1 MKKIIFIIVTLLIVI
16 CLGVL
21 GYFGITYLLAPS
33 EVVISLNNEVLDT
46 TKIDDILTY
55 NEDIKVSWDNTHYK
69 VFCNDTEIL
78 NGSQLTENGTYSFEF
93 KFKDTIKTFQILIN
107 KNLTFTLKDYDGNTI
122 HNYTTNH
129 KPFKIISEDDI
140 KVNNSNFDISNGIYR
155 IGDYKITSKEFDSCI
170 VKINGIEN
178 INEYNFYITSNTLP
192 TLYATLSLIN
202 TDKPT
207 YLWYGTKDLLNN
219 EQLKLNQN
227 ITVSD
232 FSGNPD
238 TLIFSVLDEVK
249 AKIKETF
256 KNDKNAYFHLYTDDT
271 RHWLEYPLF
280 AELGLDSLR
289 YDITY
294 YSEGDKSYQ
303 SDELEYSYIND
314 DDYKLFLQIQSE
326 ETKLLNE
333 VKSNKYPTTR
343 DYLLGFLPRNKE
355 YLNDYILPSTFRNN
369 ITYILEYPEFLNFK
383 DEKINTALKGN
394 NNISK
399 LTFTEGYNNL
409 DNNQKDIFFKYLN
422 FNKEEF
428 RDKYFN
434 KNNNKDYLLITDNN
448 SSEEELKILL
458 TKVKEKYG
466 NNYNILFRSDVEY
479 IETLSKLD
487 ITYLPTNVPLEVIS
501 MVYDNIKFGGFG
513 TSTYINIPKENILFF
528 FANGKDELIYP
539 LNTLDNDYFE
549 NIDFISTIKE
559 RE

>member
-1 MKKIIFIIVTLLIVI
+1 MKKIIFIIVTLLIVLCI
-16 CLGVL
+16 GVL

-55 NEDIKVSWDNTHYK
+55 NSDVTITWDNEHYK
-69 VFCNDTEIL
+69 VLCNNTEIIP
-78 NGSQLTENGTYSFEF
+78 GSILTENGTYTFEF
-93 KFKDTIKTFQILIN
+93 KFKDSIKTFKILIN
-107 KNLTFTLKDYDGNTI
+107 KDLTFTLKDYYGNTI
-122 HNYTTNH
+122 HNYSTNY

-140 KVNNSNFDISNGIYR
+140 KVNNSNFDISNGIYK

-192 TLYATLSLIN
+192 TLYATLNLIN

-207 YLWYGTKDLLNN
+207 YLWYGIKDLLNN
-219 EQLKLNQN
+219 EQIKQNQN
-227 ITVSD
+227 IIVSE
-232 FSGNPD
+232 FSGNPEA
-238 TLIFSVLDEVK
+238 LIYSVLDEVTT
-249 AKIKETF
+249 KIKDIFE
-256 KNDKNAYFHLYTDDT
+256 NDKNAYFHLYTDDT

-289 YDITY
+289 YDVTY

-303 SDELEYSYIND
+303 NNELEYSYINE

-326 ETKLLNE
+326 EAKLLND

-343 DYLLGFLPRNKE
+343 DYLLGLLPRKSE

-369 ITYILEYPEFLNFK
+369 IKYILEYPEFLSFA
-383 DEKINTALKGN
+383 DEKINTAIKHN
-394 NNISK
+394 NNIYK
-399 LTFTEGYNNL
+399 LTFIEEYNSL
-409 DNNQKDIFFKYLN
+409 DANKKDVFLKYIN

-428 RDKYFN
+428 KDKYFN
-434 KNNNKDYLLITDNN
+434 KNNNKDYLLITNNN

-458 TKVKEKYG
+458 KKVKENYG
-466 NNYNILFRSDVEY
+466 NKYNILFRSDVEY
-479 IETLSKLD
+479 IEILSELD
-487 ITYLPTNVPLEVIS
+487 ITYLPTNVPLKVIS
-501 MVYDNIKFGGFG
+501 MLYDDIKFGGFG
-513 TSTYINIPKENILFF
+513 TSTYINIPKENVIFF

-539 LNTLDNDYFE
+539 LNTLNNDYFK
-549 NIDFISTIKE
+549 NIDFISIVKE
-559 RE
+559 